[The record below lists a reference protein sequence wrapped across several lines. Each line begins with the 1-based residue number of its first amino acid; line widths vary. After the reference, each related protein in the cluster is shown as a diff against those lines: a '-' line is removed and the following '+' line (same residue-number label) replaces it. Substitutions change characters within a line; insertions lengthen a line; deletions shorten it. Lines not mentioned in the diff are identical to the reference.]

1 MYLGFVEMTMGQLSL
16 THHAA
21 HGTESQEIGIGDMH
35 SERFLDDMK
44 ATFPFVYLKLTY
56 PIWENNIGLAFD
68 ILGY

>member
-1 MYLGFVEMTMGQLSL
+1 M
-16 THHAA
+16 HAA
-21 HGTESQEIGIGDMH
+21 NHWTESQEIGIGDMH